1 MLKDL
6 CEKNK
11 MVMSLLI
18 DQFRL
23 LFYLPNIAASD
34 AMQCTFA
41 GYSVHRVPT
50 YCMCLRRFWQ
60 DVDSTGLGGYKASIM
75 ALSDGGKLYRTE
87 LEIVLCR
94 DSTL

>member
-1 MLKDL
+1 M
-6 CEKNK
+6 
-11 MVMSLLI
+11 I

-23 LFYLPNIAASD
+23 LFYLPNIELQAAGD
-34 AMQCTFA
+34 APAMFYMFA
-41 GYSVHRVPT
+41 PTMDHLLPT
-50 YCMCLRRFWQ
+50 YCMCLCRLWQ
-60 DVDSTGLGGYKASIM
+60 DVGTIGLGGYKKSIM